1 MSRFL
6 KKSYQELEAYVP
18 GEQPRDM
25 VYIKLNTNESPF
37 PPAPQVAAAMT
48 ADQVDLLRLYSDPTC
63 KVLKDKLANLYHVK
77 PENIYVGNG
86 SDEVLEFAFMAFSQ
100 DGVLFP
106 DITYGF
112 YTVFSDLFRA
122 DYKQVPLMEDFS
134 VDYRDYCNAGKM
146 IVIAN
151 PNAPTGL
158 SIPVWQIEEILK
170 SNRNHVVLID
180 EAYVDFG
187 GESCY
192 PLLEKYENL
201 LVVRT
206 FSKSRCLAGGRLGYA
221 IGPASLVADLEKLK
235 FSTNP
240 FNVNRLSMVLGEAT
254 VDAEDYYQEKCRE
267 IIAIREKTT
276 AELRGMGFRVLDSQ
290 GNFVFARHDGIGG
303 EELYLELKKRGILV
317 RHFNGQRIKE
327 FNRITIGT
335 AEQMERFIVTVRE
348 IMTGRG
354 L

>member
-1 MSRFL
+1 MRRGQN
-6 KKSYQELEAYVP
+6 KTEAENP
-18 GEQPRDM
+18 HTISCWM
-25 VYIKLNTNESPF
+25 
-37 PPAPQVAAAMT
+37 PANV
-48 ADQVDLLRLYSDPTC
+48 
-63 KVLKDKLANLYHVK
+63 
-77 PENIYVGNG
+77 
-86 SDEVLEFAFMAFSQ
+86 
-100 DGVLFP
+100 
-106 DITYGF
+106 
-112 YTVFSDLFRA
+112 
-122 DYKQVPLMEDFS
+122 
-134 VDYRDYCNAGKM
+134 
-146 IVIAN
+146 
-151 PNAPTGL
+151 
-158 SIPVWQIEEILK
+158 
-170 SNRNHVVLID
+170 
-180 EAYVDFG
+180 
-187 GESCY
+187 
-192 PLLEKYENL
+192 
-201 LVVRT
+201 
-206 FSKSRCLAGGRLGYA
+206 
-221 IGPASLVADLEKLK
+221 EKLK